1 MQNFLSRLGVTA
13 RLVLAARDMA
23 TERRRAAA
31 LDRTH
36 DLELAKAHVAA
47 VGIAPSGPV
56 VAEDVRNLQ
65 SWTGH

>member
-1 MQNFLSRLGVTA
+1 MRAVVAAQNM
-13 RLVLAARDMA
+13 AA
-23 TERRRAAA
+23 ERRRATA

>member
-1 MQNFLSRLGVTA
+1 
-13 RLVLAARDMA
+13 MA
-23 TERRRAAA
+23 SERGRAAA

-36 DLELAKAHVAA
+36 DLELAKVHVAA
-47 VGIAPSGPV
+47 VGIAPGGPV